1 MKSIVFSFKK
11 RYLFRRSKGISPSD
25 VRFFIRRYSV
35 VLIFVSAFL
44 TGLVFGSI
52 YASKADK
59 QMLDS
64 LDFLFTTN
72 LDARLGQNAVS
83 TFCACFASDFIFLTV
98 VFLLGLAPW
107 GIPFLPFV
115 SAFKGFGTGL
125 TAAYL
130 IITYSLKGA
139 GFYLLVVLPGTFLFC
154 LALVKLSAYAFEIS
168 KQMFFSLIGHSH
180 QTNSLKNEVIDFCS
194 RAVSAL
200 IMTFCSTLLDTALWC
215 LFSSLFHNLPRLLL
229 TNVLFA
235 LPFAVIFGIF
245 FLINTLTGLNSMFIY
260 FLTIIPLFPFYA
272 GVTQVTSHMVRGE
285 ENVDVF
291 SNFIGGIKE
300 NLLRFLIH
308 GVVMYAAVF
317 ISYYSIVLYLG
328 LGSKN
333 GMFYVPLVICILI
346 AIFFLFMFF
355 YVPPM
360 TVTFDIKMKDI
371 YKNSAL
377 MTIGELKHN
386 LFAVFGIFILF
397 LVCAT
402 VLMCSF
408 TPVLLIIFTIVLALF
423 IVPSI
428 LSFIINSAVYKNM
441 YSMIVDRDSKSKT
454 IDKKMENR
462 RKGQF
467 RDDEEPVAE
476 DYSDLEID
484 ESADGDEFIFYNGKM
499 MKRSYLLKLKKEAE
513 ERKNAK

>member
-1 MKSIVFSFKK
+1 
-11 RYLFRRSKGISPSD
+11 LFNLAGHG
-25 VRFFIRRYSV
+25 FV
-35 VLIFVSAFL
+35 V
-44 TGLVFGSI
+44 LVFGSVQFLI
-52 YASKADK
+52 LEGAMASEK
-59 QMLDS
+59 
-64 LDFLFTTN
+64 
-72 LDARLGQNAVS
+72 NAV
-83 TFCACFASDFIFLTV
+83 ALT
-98 VFLLGLAPW
+98 
-107 GIPFLPFV
+107 
-115 SAFKGFGTGL
+115 GF
-125 TAAYL
+125 
-130 IITYSLKGA
+130 
-139 GFYLLVVLPGTFLFC
+139 
-154 LALVKLSAYAFEIS
+154 
-168 KQMFFSLIGHSH
+168 
-180 QTNSLKNEVIDFCS
+180 
-194 RAVSAL
+194 
-200 IMTFCSTLLDTALWC
+200 
-215 LFSSLFHNLPRLLL
+215 FSSLFHNLPRLLL

-484 ESADGDEFIFYNGKM
+484 ELADGDEFIFYNGKM

>member
-1 MKSIVFSFKK
+1 MNTFLIYFNGQLMRGMYFMKSIVFSFKK

-130 IITYSLKGA
+130 IVTYSLKGA
-139 GFYLLVVLPGTFLFC
+139 GFYLLIVLPGTFLFC

-180 QTNSLKNEVIDFCS
+180 QTKSLKNEVIDFCS
-194 RAVSAL
+194 RSVSAL

-215 LFSSLFHNLPRLLL
+215 LFSGAF
-229 TNVLFA
+229 
-235 LPFAVIFGIF
+235 
-245 FLINTLTGLNSMFIY
+245 
-260 FLTIIPLFPFYA
+260 
-272 GVTQVTSHMVRGE
+272 
-285 ENVDVF
+285 
-291 SNFIGGIKE
+291 NF
-300 NLLRFLIH
+300 
-308 GVVMYAAVF
+308 
-317 ISYYSIVLYLG
+317 
-328 LGSKN
+328 
-333 GMFYVPLVICILI
+333 
-346 AIFFLFMFF
+346 
-355 YVPPM
+355 
-360 TVTFDIKMKDI
+360 
-371 YKNSAL
+371 
-377 MTIGELKHN
+377 
-386 LFAVFGIFILF
+386 
-397 LVCAT
+397 
-402 VLMCSF
+402 
-408 TPVLLIIFTIVLALF
+408 
-423 IVPSI
+423 
-428 LSFIINSAVYKNM
+428 
-441 YSMIVDRDSKSKT
+441 
-454 IDKKMENR
+454 
-462 RKGQF
+462 
-467 RDDEEPVAE
+467 
-476 DYSDLEID
+476 
-484 ESADGDEFIFYNGKM
+484 
-499 MKRSYLLKLKKEAE
+499 
-513 ERKNAK
+513 

>member
-72 LDARLGQNAVS
+72 LDARLGQIMPSAH
-83 TFCACFASDFIFLTV
+83 FAPALHLILYFSRLYSCTCTV
-98 VFLLGLAPW
+98 ALFLL
-107 GIPFLPFV
+107 FV

-194 RAVSAL
+194 RSVSAL

-215 LFSSLFHNLPRLLL
+215 LFSGAF
-229 TNVLFA
+229 
-235 LPFAVIFGIF
+235 
-245 FLINTLTGLNSMFIY
+245 
-260 FLTIIPLFPFYA
+260 
-272 GVTQVTSHMVRGE
+272 
-285 ENVDVF
+285 
-291 SNFIGGIKE
+291 NF
-300 NLLRFLIH
+300 
-308 GVVMYAAVF
+308 
-317 ISYYSIVLYLG
+317 
-328 LGSKN
+328 
-333 GMFYVPLVICILI
+333 
-346 AIFFLFMFF
+346 
-355 YVPPM
+355 
-360 TVTFDIKMKDI
+360 
-371 YKNSAL
+371 
-377 MTIGELKHN
+377 
-386 LFAVFGIFILF
+386 
-397 LVCAT
+397 
-402 VLMCSF
+402 
-408 TPVLLIIFTIVLALF
+408 
-423 IVPSI
+423 
-428 LSFIINSAVYKNM
+428 
-441 YSMIVDRDSKSKT
+441 
-454 IDKKMENR
+454 
-462 RKGQF
+462 
-467 RDDEEPVAE
+467 
-476 DYSDLEID
+476 
-484 ESADGDEFIFYNGKM
+484 
-499 MKRSYLLKLKKEAE
+499 
-513 ERKNAK
+513 